1 MNLRSIEAR
10 LRRHWRQHGALSTLR
25 FFASRILRQ
34 WRGLVFDA
42 NLDAPP
48 PCTTWSEGDQLQFIG
63 PDTLDAELTPQL
75 RDFLGG
81 EEAVEYLEGVRK
93 GNWLFV
99 VRNGSEFLHCGY
111 VLFNTRQTKIIGEME
126 NPPLIAG
133 CRTAPS
139 ARGRGLYR
147 TALNA
152 EMCYLRDRGY
162 RRAVIETDPRNIPS
176 RKGIEAAGFQL
187 CREAR
192 VWILLNWLV
201 IQKAVEP
208 SGANWRL
215 FFL

>member
-1 MNLRSIEAR
+1 M
-10 LRRHWRQHGALSTLR
+10 
-25 FFASRILRQ
+25 
-34 WRGLVFDA
+34 
-42 NLDAPP
+42 
-48 PCTTWSEGDQLQFIG
+48 
-63 PDTLDAELTPQL
+63 
-75 RDFLGG
+75 
-81 EEAVEYLEGVRK
+81 EYLEGVRK

-99 VRNGSEFLHCGY
+99 VRNGSEFQHCGY

-139 ARGRGLYR
+139 AQGRGLYR
-147 TALNA
+147 RALNA

-162 RRAVIETDPRNIPS
+162 RRAVIETDPLNIPS

-187 CREAR
+187 CRDAR

-201 IQKAVEP
+201 VQKAVDL
-208 SGANWRL
+208 SGSKWRV